1 MVIDL
6 KSQDIII
13 FSINIKEQITVNIPD
28 PFANKDISKPV
39 ANEQSLEKGN
49 VQINK

>member
-1 MVIDL
+1 MVA
-6 KSQDIII
+6 QPEE
-13 FSINIKEQITVNIPD
+13 NIKEQIKVNIPD

-39 ANEQSLEKGN
+39 ANEQNLEKGN